1 MTNRFPDYDYFSPF
15 HIGWTNQDRFEETLD
30 AQCCS
35 SCGKMHS
42 NALCVCCRTARAGV
56 GVSPGIVTE
65 TVKTD

>member
-1 MTNRFPDYDYFSPF
+1 MIPF
-15 HIGWTNQDRFEETLD
+15 LLSTLVGQTKIVLKCFTETLD

-35 SCGKMHS
+35 SCGKMNS